1 MIVLDGS
8 AGEGG
13 GQILRSALT
22 LSILT
27 RTPFRMER
35 IRAGRQKPGLLA
47 QHLTAIAAAKAVSN
61 AEVTGADPGSREI
74 TFKPRTVHGGDHAFR
89 VGTAG
94 SSTLVLQT
102 VLPALLRAS
111 EPSTITVE
119 GGTHNPAAPP
129 FEFLAWSFLPVL
141 TKMGAQIELTLERP
155 GFYPKGGGRVRMKV
169 TPGSLEPL
177 ELEERGA
184 VTGRRVIAISAGLPP
199 AIADRELRV
208 AKDRLSLGRDEVERI
223 DHPEEL
229 GPGNVVYVVHR
240 FANVAAVF
248 SGFGD
253 RGARAEEVAEQA
265 IGPSL
270 RYLES
275 KGAVDEHLADQLLVP
290 MAMGRGGVF
299 TTSEPSSHFETQLE
313 TLRTFLGGDVEVDT
327 ADEKTWTITM
337 RGALL

>member
-1 MIVLDGS
+1 MIVIDGS

-22 LSILT
+22 LAILT

-47 QHLTAIAAAKAVSN
+47 QHLTAIRAAREVSN
-61 AEVTGADPGSREI
+61 AEVTGAEPGSREI
-74 TFKPRTVHGGDHAFR
+74 TFKPRTVHGGDRTFS

-94 SSTLVLQT
+94 SATLVLQT

-111 EPSTITVE
+111 EPSTLVLE
-119 GGTHNPAAPP
+119 GGTHNPSAPP

-141 TKMGAQIELTLERP
+141 ARMGAKVEATLERP
-155 GFYPKGGGRVRMKV
+155 GFFPRGGGRIVVRIE
-169 TPGSLEPL
+169 PSSLDVL

-184 VTGRRVIAISAGLPP
+184 SLGRRFLAVSAGLPP

-208 AKDRLSLGRDEVERI
+208 ARDRLGLGKDEIERV

-229 GPGNVVYVVHR
+229 GPGNVVFVVHR
-240 FANVAAVF
+240 FANLTAVF

-299 TTSEPSSHFETQLE
+299 TTSEPSSHFETQIE
-313 TLRTFLGGDVEVDT
+313 TLRTFLDGEVEVDT

>member
-27 RTPFRMER
+27 RTPFKMER

-61 AEVTGADPGSREI
+61 AEVGGAEPGSREI
-74 TFKPRTVHGGDHAFR
+74 TFRPRTVHGGEHAFS

-94 SSTLVLQT
+94 SATLVLQT

-111 EPSTITVE
+111 EPSTIVVE

-129 FEFLAWSFLPVL
+129 YEFLAWSFLPVL
-141 TKMGAQIELTLERP
+141 AKMGAKVELTLERP
-155 GFYPKGGGRVRMKV
+155 GFFPRGGGRVRMHV
-169 TPGSLEPL
+169 TPGSLDPL

-184 VTGRRVIAISAGLPP
+184 SASRRFLAITAGLPP

-208 AKDRLSLGRDEVERI
+208 AKDRLSLGKDELERV
-223 DHPEEL
+223 DHAEEL
-229 GPGNVVYVVHR
+229 GPGNVVFVVHR
-240 FANVAAVF
+240 FQNVTAVF

>member
-27 RTPFRMER
+27 RTPFRMDR

-47 QHLTAIAAAKAVSN
+47 QHMTAVKAAQAVSN
-61 AEVTGADPGSREI
+61 AEVLGLEMGSKQI
-74 TFKPRTVHGGDHAFR
+74 TFKPRTVNGGDFHFDI
-89 VGTAG
+89 GTAG
-94 SSTLVLQT
+94 STTLVLQT
-102 VLPALLRAS
+102 ILPALLRGA
-111 EPSTITVE
+111 EPSTVIVE

-129 FEFLAWSFLPVL
+129 FEFLQESFLPVL
-141 TKMGAQIELTLERP
+141 KKIGADIEFILERP
-155 GFYPKGGGRVRMKV
+155 GFYPRGGGRIRMNIK
-169 TPGSLEPL
+169 PSKLDALDLED
-177 ELEERGA
+177 RGPIQSKRFFA
-184 VTGRRVIAISAGLPP
+184 LSAGLPP
-199 AIADRELRV
+199 AVADRQMRV
-208 AKDRLSLGRDEVERI
+208 ARDRLSLGRDDVERI
-223 DHPEEL
+223 DHPEAF
-229 GPGNVVYVVHR
+229 GPGNVTLVVQR
-240 FANVAAVF
+240 FLNITSVF
-248 SGFGD
+248 SGFGE
-253 RGARAEEVAEQA
+253 ARSRPEEVAEQA

-275 KGAVDEHLADQLLVP
+275 KGCVDEHLADQLLVP

-299 TTSEPSSHFETQLE
+299 TTSEPSSHFESQIE
-313 TLRTFLGGDVEVDT
+313 TLRHFLGGEVEVDT

>member
-61 AEVTGADPGSREI
+61 ADVTGADPGSREI
-74 TFKPRTVHGGDHAFR
+74 VFKPRTVHGGDRSFS

-94 SSTLVLQT
+94 SATLVLQT
-102 VLPALLRAS
+102 VLPALLRAT

-141 TKMGAQIELTLERP
+141 TRMGAQIELTLERP
-155 GFYPKGGGRVRMKV
+155 GFFPKGGGRIHMKV
-169 TPGSLEPL
+169 TPGSLEHL
-177 ELEERGA
+177 ELEERGPA
-184 VTGRRVIAISAGLPP
+184 EGRRVIAVTSGLPP
-199 AIADRELRV
+199 AVADRELRV
-208 AKDRLSLGRDEVERI
+208 AKDRLSLGKDELERI

-229 GPGNVVYVVHR
+229 GPGNVVFVVSR
-240 FANVAAVF
+240 FKNVTSVF
-248 SGFGD
+248 TGFGD

-299 TTSEPSSHFETQLE
+299 TTSEPSSHFDTQVT
-313 TLRTFLGGDVEVDT
+313 TLRTFLGGEVEVDT

>member
-1 MIVLDGS
+1 MIVVDGS

-47 QHLTAIAAAKAVSN
+47 QHLTSIEAARVVSN
-61 AEVTGADPGSREI
+61 ADVTGATLGSKEI
-74 TFKPRTVHGGDHAFR
+74 TFRPRTVTGGERTFS

-94 SSTLVLQT
+94 STTLVLQT

-111 EPSTITVE
+111 EPSTLVLE

-141 TKMGAQIELTLERP
+141 ARMGAKVEVTLERP
-155 GFYPKGGGRVRMKV
+155 GFFPRGGGRLRVHV
-169 TPGSLEPL
+169 EPSSLAAL
-177 ELEERGA
+177 ELEERGPSQ
-184 VTGRRVIAISAGLPP
+184 GRRFLSISAGLPP
-199 AIADRELRV
+199 AIAERQLRV
-208 AKDRLSLGRDEVERI
+208 ARDRLGLGRDEIARI
-223 DHPEEL
+223 DHPDEL
-229 GPGNVVYVVHR
+229 GPGNVVLVVHE
-240 FANVAAVF
+240 FAGVTVVF

-253 RGARAEEVAEQA
+253 RGARAEEVAERA

-299 TTSEPSSHFETQLE
+299 TTSEPSTHFETQIR
-313 TLRTFLGGDVEVDT
+313 TLRTFLDGEVEVDT

>member
-1 MIVLDGS
+1 V
-8 AGEGG
+8 
-13 GQILRSALT
+13 
-22 LSILT
+22 
-27 RTPFRMER
+27 
-35 IRAGRQKPGLLA
+35 
-47 QHLTAIAAAKAVSN
+47 
-61 AEVTGADPGSREI
+61 
-74 TFKPRTVHGGDHAFR
+74 
-89 VGTAG
+89 
-94 SSTLVLQT
+94 
-102 VLPALLRAS
+102 
-111 EPSTITVE
+111 
-119 GGTHNPAAPP
+119 
-129 FEFLAWSFLPVL
+129 
-141 TKMGAQIELTLERP
+141 
-155 GFYPKGGGRVRMKV
+155 
-169 TPGSLEPL
+169 
-177 ELEERGA
+177 
-184 VTGRRVIAISAGLPP
+184 SAGLPP

-208 AKDRLSLGRDEVERI
+208 AKDRLSLGKDEIERI

-240 FANVAAVF
+240 FANVSAVF

-299 TTSEPSSHFETQLE
+299 TTSEPSSHFETQIE
-313 TLRTFLGGDVEVDT
+313 TLRTFLGGEVEVDT

>member
-27 RTPFRMER
+27 RTPFRIDR

-61 AEVTGADPGSREI
+61 AEVSGAELGSRAI
-74 TFKPRTVHGGDHAFR
+74 TFKPRTVHGGDHAFSI
-89 VGTAG
+89 GTAG
-94 SSTLVLQT
+94 SATLVLQT
-102 VLPALLRAS
+102 VLPALLRAT

-141 TKMGAQIELTLERP
+141 QKMGAQVELTLERP
-155 GFYPKGGGRVRMKV
+155 GFYPRGGGRVQLRV
-169 TPGSLEPL
+169 TPSALDHL
-177 ELEERGA
+177 ELEERGPSEA
-184 VTGRRVIAISAGLPP
+184 RRVFAVSAGLAP
-199 AIADRELRV
+199 AIADRQLRV
-208 AKDRLSLGRDEVERI
+208 AKDRLSLGKDELERV

-229 GPGNVVYVVHR
+229 GPGNVVIVRHR
-240 FANVAAVF
+240 FQHITAVF

-299 TTSEPSSHFETQLE
+299 TTSEPSSHFETQIA
-313 TLRTFLGGDVEVDT
+313 TLRAFLGGEVEVDT
-327 ADEKTWTITM
+327 TDDKTWTVTM